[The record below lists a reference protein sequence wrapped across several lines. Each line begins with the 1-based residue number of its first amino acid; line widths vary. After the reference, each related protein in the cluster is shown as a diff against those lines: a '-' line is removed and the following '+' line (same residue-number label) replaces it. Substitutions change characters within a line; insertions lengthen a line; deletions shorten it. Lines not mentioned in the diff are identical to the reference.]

1 MCCLGIILLLLLGCG
16 LVLLYVI
23 INLVKSCCWGVWFC
37 FVLFREVKV
46 GGGSNSGGGV
56 LLKSWYVVVVGFVYG
71 LRICIVVLVGFCFG
85 GWLLIDVVGFAN
97 EDVFVFKFSIGGV
110 FDGFVV
116 SVVER
121 RF

>member
-1 MCCLGIILLLLLGCG
+1 
-16 LVLLYVI
+16 
-23 INLVKSCCWGVWFC
+23 
-37 FVLFREVKV
+37 VLFREVRV